1 VPDPVLHIIVGPNG
15 AGKSTLHGKVIGP
28 VTHLDFVNADVIAR
42 ENWPDEPEARSYE
55 AAELAA
61 ERRAALINHDA
72 SFVTETVFS
81 HESKLTLLRD
91 AIDAGY
97 LVTCHVLVIPV
108 ELAVARVANRAQA
121 GGHLVPEG
129 KIRSRYD
136 RLWPLVG
143 EAIGLVERAVVYDNS
158 RPAPPFRVIAVFEHG
173 AVLGEPDWPSWSPE
187 ELQNAGR

>member
-1 VPDPVLHIIVGPNG
+1 MSDPVLHIIVGPNG
-15 AGKSTLHGKVIGP
+15 AGKSTLYDKVIGP

-61 ERRAALINHDA
+61 ERRAVLINDRA

-81 HESKLTLLRD
+81 HESKLALLRD

-97 LVTCHVLVIPV
+97 LVACHVLVIPV
-108 ELAVARVANRAQA
+108 ELAVARVANRAQW
-121 GGHLVPEG
+121 GGHFVPED
-129 KIRSRYD
+129 KIRSRYG
-136 RLWPLVG
+136 RLWPLVV

-158 RPAPPFRVIAVFEHG
+158 RPEAPFRVIAVFEHG